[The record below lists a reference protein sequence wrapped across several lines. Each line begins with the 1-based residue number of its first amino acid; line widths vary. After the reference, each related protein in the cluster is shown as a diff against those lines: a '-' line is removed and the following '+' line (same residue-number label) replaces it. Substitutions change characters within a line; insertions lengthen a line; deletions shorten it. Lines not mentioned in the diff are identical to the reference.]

1 MATEPLGKPYDNTKQ
16 AQLLAASISV
26 KTLQTILA
34 LTACSQAN
42 LALCLL
48 WVPSAMTLT
57 IGLQTAWSKA
67 LPRLSPVCSLW
78 LPRTLRR
85 NNRVPALVSGGMYRT
100 FQKVFHSG
108 VEKPI
113 PLATQKLEE
122 SRDWSCHSSGQFFME
137 KQKLQTQPRD
147 SRQGELRWRD
157 GVGGKIDRY
166 TLEGRQS
173 EFPPALDMG
182 EK

>member
-1 MATEPLGKPYDNTKQ
+1 
-16 AQLLAASISV
+16 
-26 KTLQTILA
+26 
-34 LTACSQAN
+34 
-42 LALCLL
+42 
-48 WVPSAMTLT
+48 
-57 IGLQTAWSKA
+57 
-67 LPRLSPVCSLW
+67 
-78 LPRTLRR
+78 
-85 NNRVPALVSGGMYRT
+85 
-100 FQKVFHSG
+100 
-108 VEKPI
+108 
-113 PLATQKLEE
+113 
-122 SRDWSCHSSGQFFME
+122 ME